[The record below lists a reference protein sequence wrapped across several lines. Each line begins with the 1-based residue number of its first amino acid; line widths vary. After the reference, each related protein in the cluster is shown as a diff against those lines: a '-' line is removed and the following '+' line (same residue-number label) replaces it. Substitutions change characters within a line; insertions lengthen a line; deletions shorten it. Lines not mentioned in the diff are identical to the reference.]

1 MVGMPWVL
9 WLFANADLRAD
20 QQTYAL
26 AVLMAQIAFPYLLFM
41 SLATLTA
48 AVLNSL
54 SRFAAAAA
62 APILLHICLLAALIW
77 GAFHGDSAPARA
89 ATGFTLP
96 VADSVSGLLQRGR
109 RLVDSAR
116 GIFHSVNAP
125 QPEK

>member
-26 AVLMAQIAFPYLLFM
+26 AVMMAQIAFPYLLFM

-62 APILLHICLLAALIW
+62 APILLNICLLAALIW
-77 GAFHGDSAPARA
+77 GAFHGDSAAARA
-89 ATGFTLP
+89 ATGFNLA
-96 VADSVSGLLQRGR
+96 VAVSVSEIGR
-109 RLVDSAR
+109 AHVCTQ
-116 GIFHSVNAP
+116 VTNAH
-125 QPEK
+125 